1 MSEQI
6 PLPHLEDRD
15 VNKDTSLNKYTD
27 GVTVILYYMPGC
39 HWCKEF
45 KPAYIEAAKEGSAK
59 GYNFVVVDI
68 TTKDGSSIQD
78 KINNVKKPKFMV
90 KGVPKVAGYKNGKFY
105 AVYAPG
111 NKQTYRTKDDVLKF
125 AKGVKNGAKVEVDPK
140 AAS

>member
-1 MSEQI
+1 MNGKI
-6 PLPHLEDRD
+6 PLPHLEDMD

-27 GVTVILYYMPGC
+27 GVTVVLYYMPGC

-45 KPAYIEAAKEGSAK
+45 KPAYIEAAKEGSKK
-59 GYNFVVVDI
+59 GHNFVVVDI
-68 TTKDGSSIQD
+68 TSQDGSSIQN
-78 KINNVKKPKFMV
+78 KINSVKKPKFIV

-111 NKQTYRTKDDVLKF
+111 NKQTYRTKEDVLKF
-125 AKGVKNGAKVEVDPK
+125 AEGIKAGVPVEVDPQ